1 MVRGEVKNRVS
12 RAWRRS
18 GEVWAV
24 REGPA
29 GESRAFHAPD
39 QKPLTVRV
47 LPMAAAVTE
56 TVPWTLDTFRPA
68 MAFTAAPLA
77 W

>member
-1 MVRGEVKNRVS
+1 MVRGEVKNRGS
-12 RAWRRS
+12 PAWRRS
-18 GEVWAV
+18 GEVRVV

-29 GESRAFHAPD
+29 GESRAFHSPD

-68 MAFTAAPLA
+68 MAFTAAPLT

>member
-1 MVRGEVKNRVS
+1 M
-12 RAWRRS
+12 S
-18 GEVWAV
+18 GYRIETCSNPLNQNLGGIWAV

-29 GESRAFHAPD
+29 GESRAFHSPD

-68 MAFTAAPLA
+68 MAFTAAPLT